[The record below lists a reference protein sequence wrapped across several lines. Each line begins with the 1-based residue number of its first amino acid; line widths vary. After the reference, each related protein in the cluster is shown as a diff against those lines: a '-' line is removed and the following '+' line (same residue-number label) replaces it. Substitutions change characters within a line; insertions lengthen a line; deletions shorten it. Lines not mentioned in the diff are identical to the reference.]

1 MPSRTVF
8 IDVVTDGEK
17 VDAYSVSLTSSD
29 GSYGI
34 KEVESSVITISS
46 GTQPSNPSTG
56 RYEYTF
62 NAENYKEYAV
72 SWRVKL
78 SSDSDYTYTLQNI
91 GPITVDE
98 NNVHAVTD
106 FRGRFL
112 QDSVGTFILRVTDF
126 DGDPI
131 DASEITYEI
140 LDSDNISQVS
150 DIPEKIDT
158 GAYAFRWD
166 IESDQPTGE
175 YSLIW
180 LYTVGGVRRREEHQ
194 FIVSTNVDTGSDAG
208 YYSGRI
214 MEFREALSQMISC
227 AQHVPIYF
235 QQAQSSRDRLT
246 YRWTKQMWNQS
257 LGTKI
262 YRNKEIINFGY
273 EINYRKGIVK
283 FDNPLTEYDMIHAD
297 YNFRWFSDEQL
308 DRFIS
313 NALHTVNIFPTE
325 SNYNIM
331 TVPEKFIP
339 VILYGAAKDAL
350 RNLMLC
356 IQYPEPAE
364 LFGGPERAQQVFG
377 NMETLKQN
385 YHKDWELLLQQKKL
399 GRYPRGTNIVIPEFT
414 LPGGRS
420 RWFRYLFSGS
430 GSSG

>member
-1 MPSRTVF
+1 MSNRTVF
-8 IDVVTDGEK
+8 IDVITDGEK
-17 VDAYSVSLTSSD
+17 VDAYSVSLSSAD
-29 GSYGI
+29 NSYGI
-34 KEVESSVITISS
+34 KEVETDIVTIPS
-46 GTQPSNPSTG
+46 GTGVSNPSTG

-62 NAENYKEYAV
+62 NAENHKEYVV
-72 SWRVKL
+72 SWKVRL
-78 SSDSDYTYTLQNI
+78 TADLGYTYTIQDI
-91 GPITVDE
+91 GSITVDE
-98 NNVHAVTD
+98 NNVHAITD
-106 FRGRFL
+106 FRGKFL
-112 QDSVGTFILRVTDF
+112 QNSTGTFILRVTDF
-126 DGDPI
+126 DGDPV

-140 LDSDNISQVS
+140 FNSDGDSQLDG
-150 DIPEKIDT
+150 IPEKIDT
-158 GAYAFRWD
+158 GSYAFRWD
-166 IESDQPTGE
+166 IEEDQITGE
-175 YSLIW
+175 YNLVW
-180 LYTVGGVRRREEHQ
+180 LYTVDGIRRREEHQ
-194 FIVSTNVDTGSDAG
+194 FVVSTNVDSESNAG

-214 MEFREALSQMISC
+214 LEFREALSQMICC

-235 QQAQSSRDRLT
+235 QQAQPSRDRLT

-257 LGTKI
+257 LGTRI
-262 YRNKEIINFGY
+262 YRNKEIVNFGY
-273 EINYRKGIVK
+273 EIDYRKGIVK
-283 FDNPLTEYDMIHAD
+283 FDNPLTEYDMLHAD

-313 NALHTVNIFPTE
+313 NALHTVNIFPPE

-331 TVPEKFIP
+331 SVPEKFIP

-364 LFGGPERAQQVFG
+364 LFGGTERAQQVFG